1 MFGKNVLLTFIG
13 LISLVFSKVYATD
26 LETLKNTMG
35 NSQRSVTVSASLSS
49 NLNEVSTAEHSFDS
63 DFSIAPSVALPG
75 GTVLL
80 SNLSFRKSL
89 EGERKEYFNDIYVGA
104 TKTFYKNG
112 PYSVSY
118 LGLGF
123 IPLSK
128 TSQEDTYLN
137 AGLMLAPTL
146 NINFRSFGIKGLRIG
161 LRPSLRVN
169 SHRYKISKS
178 GRSNSQFTSSALLSI
193 YYYFTDKLY
202 LSSRNSYV
210 KSFTYRGNT
219 IDRYQFS
226 QTLTYMAV
234 QNTRVE
240 VGHANGGNPLAPNGT
255 QTDIKLFD
263 ARSSQVYVALSY
275 TF

>member
-1 MFGKNVLLTFIG
+1 MFGKNVLLTFFG
-13 LISLVFSKVYATD
+13 LSIFVFTNTYATD

-35 NSQRSVTVSASLSS
+35 SSQRSLTATASLSS
-49 NLNEVSTAEHSFDS
+49 NLNEVSTADHSFDS
-63 DFSIAPSVALPG
+63 DFSLDPSIVLAD
-75 GTVLL
+75 GTVLMA
-80 SNLSFRKSL
+80 NLSFRKSL
-89 EGERKEYFNDIYVGA
+89 EGERKEYFNDVYAGA

-118 LGLGF
+118 LALGF

-137 AGLMLAPTL
+137 GGLMLAPTL
-146 NINFRSFGIKGLRIG
+146 NINFSDFGLDGFRIG
-161 LRPSLRVN
+161 LRPSVRVN
-169 SHRYKISKS
+169 SHRFKTSKS
-178 GRSNSQFTSSALLSI
+178 GNSNSQFTTSALLSL

-202 LSSRNSYV
+202 LSARNSYI

-219 IDRYQFS
+219 LDRYQFS
-226 QTLTYMAV
+226 QALTFAAFK
-234 QNTRVE
+234 NTRIE

-255 QTDIKLFD
+255 ETDIKLFD
-263 ARSSQVYVALSY
+263 ARSSQVYTALSY